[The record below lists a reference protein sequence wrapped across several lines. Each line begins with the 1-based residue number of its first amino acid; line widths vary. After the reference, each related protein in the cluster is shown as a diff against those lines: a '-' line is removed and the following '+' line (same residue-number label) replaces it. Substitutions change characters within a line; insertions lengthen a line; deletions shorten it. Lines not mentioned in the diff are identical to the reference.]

1 MYTQTHTITLTHTR
15 HHDPFFA
22 ASAAAAIR
30 SPANSPRK
38 GGVAAT
44 AGWGTMFESVHH
56 QAPRD
61 ADVVALLNEVS
72 SVCICVCVCVCVFVC
87 VCVSLCTTKLPKDA
101 DVVALLNEVSSVCVC
116 MCVCAVC
123 MSEPLHHRAPRNA
136 EVVAFLKGVCV

>member
-1 MYTQTHTITLTHTR
+1 
-15 HHDPFFA
+15 
-22 ASAAAAIR
+22 
-30 SPANSPRK
+30 
-38 GGVAAT
+38 
-44 AGWGTMFESVHH
+44 
-56 QAPRD
+56 
-61 ADVVALLNEVS
+61 
-72 SVCICVCVCVCVFVC
+72 VCLC